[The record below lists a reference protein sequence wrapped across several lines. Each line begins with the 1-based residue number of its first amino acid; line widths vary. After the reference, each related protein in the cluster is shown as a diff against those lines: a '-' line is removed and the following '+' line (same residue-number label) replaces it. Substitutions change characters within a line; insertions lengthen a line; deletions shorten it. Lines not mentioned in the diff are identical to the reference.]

1 MYYRIPKKISVIIR
15 FIVISAML
23 TQLVPAG
30 MCTVAAANVIN
41 ISSAEDLLAAQDY
54 LKKHSEWVTFNQTC
68 DIKVSPYTYD
78 YKQDAHRIEIAW
90 QGDVEAYYDVDDG
103 QYYSSLTATGPAM
116 DYQWKV
122 ASWTPLGSG
131 DVMGSYD
138 YQGNGHTIEG
148 IYQKKTSV
156 GNDVASG
163 IFYQSGS
170 IKNVTVKNYFGIGKN
185 MEKLSVLGNEITGI
199 YGCKAEN
206 VQLAAMGSG
215 YNTCMGFVGELGGTV
230 KDTTVNANLFAT
242 ARNGD
247 RDILQPGWYR
257 MGILGGQCG
266 SVTIENCHTSGLI
279 RNAGREMYAAG
290 GIVGYGATGYTGYNT
305 VLRYCDSD
313 VTIDGDFEGAGG
325 IMGIQDEAGMLV
337 EHCRFDGKIRI
348 ADYWQVR
355 YFNSAGGICGKF
367 TCGVINACVNYGT
380 VRGSYGYYGGIAGSG
395 EISNCINEAE
405 IGGGFADEQGYESG
419 DLFAGGIAGYMGNK
433 DAWKKGLSVLN
444 CGNRGTII
452 SRSGSAG
459 GVTGCQNGELSEIAN
474 VWNEAE
480 ITTKLEA
487 DSVTGTWISGSR
499 EHCIDGTQS
508 TPEELCKSLNQWIA
522 SADMDEHF
530 TMEGTDPLSTWEVVD
545 DRLQIKVLQS
555 PSEQTSVPVQ
565 TLKATILPGILPSD
579 TPDASTPPKGSQ
591 APDTPETSTQPEKP
605 QTPATPDASTQPEES
620 QAPATPDASTQPEG
634 SQAPDTPDA
643 STRPEGSQAP
653 DTPDASTQPEKPQI
667 PDTPD
672 ASTQPEKPQT
682 PDTPDASTQP
692 STQQQPE
699 SPQPGLSVTEQSNTS
714 RETPKGTPGADRK
727 PGTTKSKKTTGSKSA
742 AASQKVKW
750 KAPVFSLHRKK
761 SVDGQSYILLKVG
774 KHQGDYVEV
783 WARVGKRKYTK
794 LKLSKNRL
802 SVLKNKLKFKY
813 SFSGKKLYFKLR
825 TYQIKKGKKKYS
837 IISKAKGIVTR

>member
-1 MYYRIPKKISVIIR
+1 MHYKIPGKFLIIGSVILI
-15 FIVISAML
+15 FSLL

-30 MCTVAAANVIN
+30 MCIVAASNVIN

-54 LKKHSEWVTFNQTC
+54 LKEHSEWVTFNQTC

-116 DYQWKV
+116 DYQWRV

-131 DVMGSYD
+131 GVMGSYD

-185 MEKLSVLGNEITGI
+185 MEKLSVLGNEITGM

-348 ADYWQVR
+348 ADHWQDR
-355 YFNSAGGICGKF
+355 YFNGAGGICGKF

-380 VRGSYGYYGGIAGSG
+380 VRGSYGYYGGIAGFAGSG
-395 EISNCINEAE
+395 EISNCINEVE

-474 VWNEAE
+474 VWNDAE
-480 ITTKLEA
+480 ITTKSEA

-522 SADMDEHF
+522 SADMEEHF
-530 TMEGTDPLSTWEVVD
+530 TMEGSDPLSAWEVVD
-545 DRLQIKVLQS
+545 DRLQIKVSQS

-565 TLKATILPGILPSD
+565 TLTATILPGILPSD
-579 TPDASTPPKGSQ
+579 TPDAST
-591 APDTPETSTQPEKP
+591 QP
-605 QTPATPDASTQPEES
+605 
-620 QAPATPDASTQPEG
+620 
-634 SQAPDTPDA
+634 
-643 STRPEGSQAP
+643 
-653 DTPDASTQPEKPQI
+653 
-667 PDTPD
+667 
-672 ASTQPEKPQT
+672 
-682 PDTPDASTQP
+682 
-692 STQQQPE
+692 QPE

-714 RETPKGTPGADRK
+714 QETPKGTPGADRK
-727 PGTTKSKKTTGSKSA
+727 PGTTKSKETTGSKGA

-783 WARVGKRKYTK
+783 WARIGKRRYTK
-794 LKLSKNRL
+794 LKLSQNRL
-802 SVLKNKLKFKY
+802 SILNNKLKFRY